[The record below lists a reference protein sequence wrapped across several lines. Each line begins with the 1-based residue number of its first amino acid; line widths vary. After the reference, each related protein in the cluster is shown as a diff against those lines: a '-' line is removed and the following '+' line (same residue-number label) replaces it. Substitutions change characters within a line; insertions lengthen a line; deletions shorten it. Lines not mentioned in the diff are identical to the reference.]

1 MLCFLLLPAV
11 CLCVGAVPQQ
21 PIIYGAMMKI
31 TREEV
36 EKTARLARLE
46 LNKEESA
53 RITAQLDNILSY
65 VTKLD
70 EIDTSGV
77 PAETHLFGA
86 ANAFRDDEVLPS
98 LLREAALANSPRHDD
113 AAFVVPRVIG

>member
-1 MLCFLLLPAV
+1 
-11 CLCVGAVPQQ
+11 
-21 PIIYGAMMKI
+21 MKI
-31 TREEV
+31 TREEM

-46 LNKEESA
+46 LNSEETE

-65 VTKLD
+65 VAKLD
-70 EIDTSGV
+70 EIDTSGF

-86 ANAFRDDEVLPS
+86 TNAFRDDEVLPS